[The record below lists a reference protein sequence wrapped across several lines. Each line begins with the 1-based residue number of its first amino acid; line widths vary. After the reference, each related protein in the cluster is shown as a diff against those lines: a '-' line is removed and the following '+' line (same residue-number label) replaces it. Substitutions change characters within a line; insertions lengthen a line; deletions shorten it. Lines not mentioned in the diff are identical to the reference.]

1 MSAHK
6 EFLRHMLKR
15 GDDPRK
21 EELVLE
27 YKSQTMARRQEGQ
40 EQREECCYGILPA
53 RAPLANPYVPFQQ
66 NNPPTYA
73 AKNGVVRGTLFPGL
87 DLPFMGKVN
96 TKPLSDCHLHELQ
109 TLGFA
114 VVELG
119 EYLDTH
125 WDDTEAFELFRS
137 YAELYKKGKEE
148 YEKMHGPL
156 TQMAA
161 AMGEK
166 YCWLTEPWPWEY
178 EANCHKEG

>member
-1 MSAHK
+1 M
-6 EFLRHMLKR
+6 
-15 GDDPRK
+15 
-21 EELVLE
+21 E
-27 YKSQTMARRQEGQ
+27 YKTQTMARREAR
-40 EQREECCYGILPA
+40 EQREECCCGTLPPL
-53 RAPLANPYVPFQQ
+53 APLANPYVPFQQ
-66 NNPPTYA
+66 NNPPTYD

-87 DLPFMGKVN
+87 DLPFMGRVN
-96 TKPLSDCHLHELQ
+96 TKPLSDNHLHELQ

-114 VVELG
+114 IVELG

-137 YAELYKKGKEE
+137 YAELYKKGREE

-156 TQMAA
+156 TQAAA

-166 YCWLTEPWPWEY
+166 YCWLMDPWPWEY